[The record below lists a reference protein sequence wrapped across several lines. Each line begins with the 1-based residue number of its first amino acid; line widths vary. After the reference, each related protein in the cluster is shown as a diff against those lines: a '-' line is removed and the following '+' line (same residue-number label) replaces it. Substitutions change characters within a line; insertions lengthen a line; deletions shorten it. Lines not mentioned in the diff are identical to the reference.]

1 MRYWYK
7 SWYFLAP
14 LIMILLCVCLATIF
28 VVIHEND
35 RNKQE
40 EISTQS
46 SLL

>member
-1 MRYWYK
+1 MGSWYK
-7 SWYFLAP
+7 SWYFWALV
-14 LIMILLCVCLATIF
+14 IMILLCAGLATIF
-28 VVIHEND
+28 VVTHEND

>member
-1 MRYWYK
+1 MTPWYK
-7 SWYFLAP
+7 SWYFW
-14 LIMILLCVCLATIF
+14 IF
-28 VVIHEND
+28 VLIIVCGALGTIVVVTHEND